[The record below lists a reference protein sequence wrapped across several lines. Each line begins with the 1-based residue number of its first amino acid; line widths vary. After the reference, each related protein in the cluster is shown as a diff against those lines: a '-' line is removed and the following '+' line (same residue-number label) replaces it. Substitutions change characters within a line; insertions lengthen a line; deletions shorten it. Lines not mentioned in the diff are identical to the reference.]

1 VFWLLVAT
9 AGAVRQGRLFFG
21 APLFQVTAIHDA
33 VIVNDLDVDFALL
46 RNRPEREVRER
57 RNRVMLSFS
66 GPNNSLSRSPWRWP
80 HSLT

>member
-1 VFWLLVAT
+1 MPKSVPPPQFVENSRVEHVFQINEA
-9 AGAVRQGRLFFG
+9 AG
-21 APLFQVTAIHDA
+21 DA